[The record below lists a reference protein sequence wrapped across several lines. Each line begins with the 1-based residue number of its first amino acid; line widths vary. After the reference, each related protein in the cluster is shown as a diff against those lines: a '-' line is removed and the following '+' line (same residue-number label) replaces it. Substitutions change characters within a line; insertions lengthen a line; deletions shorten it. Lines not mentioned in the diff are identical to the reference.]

1 MKRRR
6 AGHAIPSRPP
16 QWSFASFEPTATIY
30 ARLNYVSRVSPCA
43 ARIPLWSRRRVA
55 AAPWLWHR
63 PPNSRRP
70 EDDAFVLFRWNHGHV
85 CPGPGQS
92 GHRSPSPDVIK
103 IFLSDVSPARFD
115 QILPSPPSHGCGNRG
130 NGIRSR
136 PSKTH
141 SALRVFC
148 SLSKFSPS
156 LFERLTILEHRERE
170 SITERK
176 RERERERERENR
188 VMKSVSPLSDYPA

>member
-1 MKRRR
+1 MQ
-6 AGHAIPSRPP
+6 PRPDCDTGP
-16 QWSFASFEPTATIY
+16 RT
-30 ARLNYVSRVSPCA
+30 
-43 ARIPLWSRRRVA
+43 
-55 AAPWLWHR
+55 
-63 PPNSRRP
+63 RP

-176 RERERERERENR
+176 RERERERESSDEKCISSFR
-188 VMKSVSPLSDYPA
+188 LSSIDL